1 MASVNKTILLG
12 HAGRDCEIRF
22 LPSGKAVANVSLATS
37 YKRKDKATGE
47 STDETQ
53 WHRITFHERLAEIAG
68 EYIKKGS
75 PIYVEGRLTY
85 RKYTDK
91 DGIEKTSTDI
101 IASELQLLGGKPEN
115 QAPRAPAEQKPAPK
129 APSSGFDEMESDIPF

>member
-12 HAGRDCEIRF
+12 HAGRDAEIRY
-22 LPSGKAVANVSLATS
+22 LPSGGAVANVSLATTS
-37 YKRKDKATGE
+37 RRKDKATGE
-47 STDETQ
+47 TTESTE
-53 WHRITFHERLAEIAG
+53 WHRITFFDRLAEIAG
-68 EYIKKGS
+68 EYVKKGA

-101 IASELQLLGGKPEN
+101 IASELQLLGNKSEQ
-115 QAPRAPAEQKPAPK
+115 QAKKDPGEQKPAPK
-129 APSSGFDEMESDIPF
+129 APSSGFDDFDSDPF

>member
-1 MASVNKTILLG
+1 MASVNKAILVG
-12 HAGRDCEIRF
+12 NAGRDTETRF
-22 LPSGKAVANVSLATS
+22 LPSGQAVSNVSLATTS
-37 YKRKDKATGE
+37 RRKDKATGE
-47 STDETQ
+47 YIEETQ
-53 WHRITFHERLAEIAG
+53 WHRITFFERLAEIAG
-68 EYIKKGS
+68 EYVKKGS

>member
-1 MASVNKTILLG
+1 MASVNRVTLLG

-22 LPSGKAVANVSLATS
+22 LPSGKAIANVSLATS

-68 EYIKKGS
+68 EYVKKGS

-129 APSSGFDEMESDIPF
+129 APSNGFEDMSDDIPW